1 MFNSNYTI
9 MKKSLIIAALALTT
23 LSATAQT
30 SAYLNTYEGNDL
42 TKYTGKT
49 LKITTSRYMYNGWN
63 TVCFP
68 FSMTENEINEV
79 FGSDCRLET
88 LTGVSYDNTSVRLDF
103 SDVKKLG
110 IEANKPYIL
119 YYSGENKTV
128 SIRLENKEI
137 KDADKS
143 ISING
148 ATFSGTKKHIDGEGF
163 YGILARDNK
172 EASFV
177 SVGTG
182 TNGFYATRCFLNLEG
197 VSNKVVITNHVSG
210 ATGIA
215 SLKEDG
221 QSSDVYNLA
230 GQKTTGLNKG
240 VNIVNGK
247 KVLVK

>member
-9 MKKSLIIAALALTT
+9 MKKSLIIAALALTS
-23 LSATAQT
+23 LSATAQVN
-30 SAYLNTYEGNDL
+30 AYLNTYEGNDL
-42 TKYTGKT
+42 AKYTGKT
-49 LKITTSRYMYNGWN
+49 LTVSTSRYMFNGWN
-63 TVCFP
+63 TVCLP
-68 FSMTENEINEV
+68 FSMTENEVNEV
-79 FGSDCRLET
+79 FGSDCKLET
-88 LTGVSYDNTSVRLDF
+88 LTGVSYDNATVRLDF
-103 SDVKKLG
+103 ADVKKSG

-119 YYSGENKTV
+119 YYTGENKTV
-128 SIRLENKEI
+128 SIRLANKEI
-137 KDADKS
+137 KDADNS

-148 ATFSGTKKHIDGEGF
+148 VKFTGTKKHIDGEGF

-182 TNGFYATRCFLNLEG
+182 TNGFYATRCFLDLG
-197 VSNKVVITNHVSG
+197 KGSNKVVITNHVSG

-215 SLKEDG
+215 SLQAND
-221 QSSDVYNLA
+221 QSGEVYNLA